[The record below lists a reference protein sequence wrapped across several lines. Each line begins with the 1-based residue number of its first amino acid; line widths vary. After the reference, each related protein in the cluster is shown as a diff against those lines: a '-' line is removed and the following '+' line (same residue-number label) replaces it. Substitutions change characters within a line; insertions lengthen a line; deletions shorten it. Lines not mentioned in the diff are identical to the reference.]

1 MTEYERQSKRG
12 IAGADG
18 TNSPADSE
26 EVRDTARSDSSENPR
41 AHASDTQVIAASM
54 KPWLISLGV
63 AFMFLSLPYAFT
75 GQGLIVAWVPLW
87 LGILL
92 IQAGKGAGRKD
103 VREVL
108 HRLKMFAVV
117 LTITIG
123 VMAVFSV
130 LSILLATYP
139 SFARWLEWSGF

>member
-1 MTEYERQSKRG
+1 MQSKREV
-12 IAGADG
+12 AGADRP
-18 TNSPADSE
+18 NDRAVSE
-26 EVRDTARSDSSENPR
+26 EVRGADRTASSENPR
-41 AHASDTQVIAASM
+41 GHASDTKVIAASM

-63 AFMFLSLPYAFT
+63 AFIFLSLPYAFT

-92 IQAGKGAGRKD
+92 IQAGQAAARND

-108 HRLKMFAVV
+108 HRIKMFAVV

-123 VMAVFSV
+123 VMAVLSV
-130 LSILLATYP
+130 LGILLATNP